1 MSLTI
6 DSLCEKLGTY
16 LNSNQIADV
25 RRAYE
30 LAKRAHEGQFRRS
43 GEPYITH
50 PLAVAD
56 ILADMH
62 IDPQSLMAALMHDV
76 IEDTGVDWHEI
87 ANQFGDVVAN
97 MVEGVSKL
105 TQIEFSSRAHAQAE
119 NFQKMTLAMSKDI
132 RVILVKL
139 ADRLHNMRTLGV
151 MPPEKKRRIAHET
164 LDIYAPIANRLGM
177 NEFRTEFEDLGFKA
191 LHPMRAERIQ
201 AALNETRPNRSHL
214 VASIKSSLEA
224 RLSDEGLLCKVMGRE
239 KHLFSIYNKM
249 RVKKK
254 SFHDIMDVFAFR
266 ILVENVDSCYRVL
279 GAIHNLY
286 KPIAGEFKD
295 YIAIPK
301 ANGYQ
306 SLHTVLVGMH
316 GVPIEVQIRTWE
328 MDAMANNGIA
338 AHWLYKSD
346 NEDATI
352 SEHARAR
359 EWIKGLL
366 EIQQQ
371 AGDSMEFIENVKID
385 LFPDEVY
392 VFTPKGKI
400 IELPSGATPID
411 FAYAVHTEVGH
422 KCVAC
427 RINRRLAPLSDAL
440 QSGTTCEIVTS
451 PNAQPNPAWLNFA
464 STAKARSAIRHY
476 LKQQRHIDSLRMGK
490 TLLGKALEAM
500 ESNLEA
506 ITEANWEVAEAT
518 LNSTHDELLE
528 EIGLGNRLAFTV
540 AQALLPNYEPTV
552 STEASHNPELVIDAP
567 DSLITS
573 FANCCKPIPGDH
585 IQGYLSAGKG
595 VVIHRENCKNVLED
609 LRKFPEKAVKGH
621 WGADPKGEYH
631 CDIHVDVKNARGII
645 AGLAT
650 QVANADASIER
661 LDIIERDE
669 NYCIINF
676 TLGVANRVHLAQIL
690 KRLRNQKY
698 VIKTGRQLN
707 AR

>member
-25 RRAYE
+25 RRAYK
-30 LAKRAHEGQFRRS
+30 LAERAHEGQFRRS

-76 IEDTGVDWHEI
+76 IEDTGVDWSEI
-87 ANQFGDVVAN
+87 AEQFGDVVAN

-201 AALNETRPNRSHL
+201 AALNDTRPNRSQL
-214 VASIKSSLEA
+214 VSSIKSSIEG

-249 RVKKK
+249 RIKKK

-490 TLLGKALEAM
+490 TLLGKALESM
-500 ESNLEA
+500 DSNLEA
-506 ITEANWEVAEAT
+506 ITEAHWGVAEAA

-540 AQALLPNYEPTV
+540 AQALLPDYEPPTDAAGV
-552 STEASHNPELVIDAP
+552 LNPELVIDAP

-609 LRKFPEKAVKGH
+609 LRKFPDKAVKGN

-690 KRLRNQKY
+690 KRLRSQKY
-698 VIKTGRQLN
+698 VIKTGRLLN
-707 AR
+707 SR